1 MMSAKELVNNLS
13 ITEKIEIYNW
23 LYEDLAGKG
32 IGGGTELAHVNKTEM
47 AVLRAM
53 GGSGTIN
60 PNTNL
65 IQFMDDDP
73 PPPPP
78 SVTTTT
84 QTSEF
89 PSELRP
95 FVQDIFEKS
104 QAIQEQRQEEGFSP
118 ELTQRLAAFTP
129 EQQAS
134 FTGIEEVVGQ
144 SRPLFDEATALSRG
158 AARAATDP
166 EEVAALMNPF
176 LRNVTDIEKREAQRA
191 ADVQRQQLDARAAQ
205 AGAFGGS
212 RAAIL
217 EAERQRNLN
226 QQLGDIEARGRL
238 AAFQD
243 AQNRLQQQFGREAGT
258 AAQLGALGSAIPAQT
273 FKELGALSGIGAAKQ
288 QQAQRALDIAT
299 QQAREEFGFPMR
311 TLQDFSAILRGFPL
325 PATKDV
331 TQKTFSPAQPLA
343 TQLLGVGTGLAG
355 LAGAA
360 GAFKKAGG
368 RVGGPSPVRLKHGG
382 YIKLAA
388 GGGLSQ
394 LMRGKLPSNRVRMGK
409 TAYQDVGI
417 SEEAMRQLSTD
428 FNLFLYGPNPVK
440 LDADDPSTFASR
452 PPPPSEFEL
461 ATFTEQMKSKYGDE
475 AVELVLKTLKF
486 PNLSL
491 GSGKNPG
498 EIAIKAVSEAASLKE
513 EPSVLQKAFAALKPE
528 FGPSSVSAQ
537 VPISESQLLAQHR
550 DRNRATPPAAVDEI
564 DMTTAF
570 TAGVSP
576 DVSPPNLMSAAS
588 PAAESINPLTAFGGA
603 PVSPPNLMSA
613 SSPAVPFSFDDV
625 SGQKI
630 DVSDAFVRQR
640 MGERILRKS
649 FLKPELHPDKDPLA
663 VEKRKEEA
671 FNQRKA
677 LEARKLLSAQQSGG
691 LGGEF
696 SGLQTAEELAKKQ
709 TAKSQ
714 IASMDATSETAPPL
728 ASIDNT
734 TDPAGK
740 TPAAKKAEPDGGL
753 AMDGAE
759 VSLLTGEI
767 KDPAKVAALQVD
779 YDQQIADIK
788 NKDYSADIKKMIGDA
803 PTYEKGEEPDFAARK
818 WLALA
823 NFGAGL
829 LASGGGKTLA
839 QSIGEAAKPAL
850 KELADIGKE
859 ERKIKKELRQERN
872 AQKRADYQDDLQR
885 FNLQRQLRSDDLDAI
900 KMVTDISHKEQQLKI
915 SRKNAESAR
924 STAIANAGLQRLK
937 TDTLIFDNFMKQK
950 GYRTL
955 DEVRKE
961 LDSYK
966 QSFIKSQLSIAK
978 ASAMPYSADKI
989 ISEANR
995 MYAAEA
1001 PNLINRAV
1009 GNTMRTDDE
1018 GNVIPYTREELVQRL
1033 APLGATKPAGGG
1045 QGTLLGTVKG
1055 GARVFK

>member
-13 ITEKIEIYNW
+13 ITEKIEIYNC

-32 IGGGTELAHVNKTEM
+32 IGGDTELAHVNKTEM

-104 QAIQEQRQEEGFSP
+104 QAIQEQRQEEGFRP

-129 EQQAS
+129 EQEAS

-299 QQAREEFGFPMR
+299 QQAREEYGHPMA

-409 TAYQDVGI
+409 TAYQDV
-417 SEEAMRQLSTD
+417 SLNESDPKLRQLMQQ
-428 FNLFLYGPNPVK
+428 LKLYQQGAGAGTAGAQEQVNKITLQIQEHLNAKKQPVVTVGDQLTK
-440 LDADDPSTFASR
+440 TILDASSPSATVIPTSSVMESKDVGFPSIMSSLSPSDLGIDMNAPGAPAGPILRSASADVPR
-452 PPPPSEFEL
+452 VPFSRLPQNYRVSESDLVSATVEGLPEDAGGGQRYGEAARLFKQAMTPPNAPSKFTQDLRGLRKWLSEFGDSPENKKMRSKFKAGIPQDYFGRSIYDYFRPENIVAGEQKIIDENLRRDSNPLLQPQAEL
-461 ATFTEQMKSKYGDE
+461 LSAKFNPEKDKEFISIDEDPGAGAAKRMLEKKPLSDE
-475 AVELVLKTLKF
+475 ARIKQELTDSGYKLADKEKQEKTDAKKKAADADRTTDGGG
-486 PNLSL
+486 SL
-491 GSGKNPG
+491 AEDG
-498 EIAIKAVSEAASLKE
+498 
-513 EPSVLQKAFAALKPE
+513 Q
-528 FGPSSVSAQ
+528 
-537 VPISESQLLAQHR
+537 
-550 DRNRATPPAAVDEI
+550 
-564 DMTTAF
+564 
-570 TAGVSP
+570 
-576 DVSPPNLMSAAS
+576 SPPKTAAQR
-588 PAAESINPLTAFGGA
+588 AAESLGT
-603 PVSPPNLMSA
+603 L
-613 SSPAVPFSFDDV
+613 
-625 SGQKI
+625 
-630 DVSDAFVRQR
+630 DAFSQ
-640 MGERILRKS
+640 
-649 FLKPELHPDKDPLA
+649 
-663 VEKRKEEA
+663 
-671 FNQRKA
+671 
-677 LEARKLLSAQQSGG
+677 
-691 LGGEF
+691 
-696 SGLQTAEELAKKQ
+696 AKKDLGEYY
-709 TAKSQ
+709 K
-714 IASMDATSETAPPL
+714 DAEKILGKPP
-728 ASIDNT
+728 
-734 TDPAGK
+734 
-740 TPAAKKAEPDGGL
+740 EF
-753 AMDGAE
+753 
-759 VSLLTGEI
+759 
-767 KDPAKVAALQVD
+767 
-779 YDQQIADIK
+779 
-788 NKDYSADIKKMIGDA
+788 
-803 PTYEKGEEPDFAARK
+803 EKGEESDFSSRK

-823 NFGAGL
+823 QFGANML
-829 LASGGGKTLA
+829 RAGGDKPVFQA
-839 QSIGEAAKPAL
+839 MGEAAQPAL
-850 KELADIGKE
+850 KELISISKE
-859 ERKIKKELRQERN
+859 EKKLKAELRKERN
-872 AQKRADYQDDLQR
+872 AQKRANYSDRIAKLGIAQKLQSADLDHTKTMADIEHKRKRGLLDERTLAETIRKNDVMMDKARVETATAQFALDSAR
-885 FNLQRQLRSDDLDAI
+885 DGTTTVAQAQAAINKAQEGMARQLAKTQSLYPNQPVNAADNNRRIREAGARAAAIYAKTTFKDEVIDGVTQRVNIDLTQFLAPAQAVPEG
-900 KMVTDISHKEQQLKI
+900 KFT
-915 SRKNAESAR
+915 
-924 STAIANAGLQRLK
+924 
-937 TDTLIFDNFMKQK
+937 
-950 GYRTL
+950 RTL
-955 DEVRKE
+955 D
-961 LDSYK
+961 
-966 QSFIKSQLSIAK
+966 
-978 ASAMPYSADKI
+978 
-989 ISEANR
+989 
-995 MYAAEA
+995 
-1001 PNLINRAV
+1001 
-1009 GNTMRTDDE
+1009 
-1018 GNVIPYTREELVQRL
+1018 
-1033 APLGATKPAGGG
+1033 GG
-1045 QGTLLGTVKG
+1045 QFRRK
-1055 GARVFK
+1055 